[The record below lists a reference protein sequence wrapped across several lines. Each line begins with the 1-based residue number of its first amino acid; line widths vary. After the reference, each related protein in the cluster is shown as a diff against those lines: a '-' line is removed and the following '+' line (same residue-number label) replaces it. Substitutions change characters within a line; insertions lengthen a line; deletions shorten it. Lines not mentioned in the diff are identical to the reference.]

1 MNIYTIITKKSV
13 REILKERKFLKF
25 YSLSNFEKGQ
35 MIEVI
40 DGNKKSKAIILKKE
54 SASDLKEILRNGNI
68 EISKLKLSKTGDFK
82 DGKVM
87 DFFTIEEVKKYLKN
101 PELIKKTDNK
111 NIKDFFPK
119 KRISLADPKIKDKK
133 EEKKTEAQSISD
145 LLKSKNYLK
154 KHKVYHSEMQEM
166 VDTIRTYFN
175 EKNVFGIGSFPYY
188 IGMFKQVPK
197 RDIYQF
203 FGEAKQSRRA
213 KSVQK
218 RIFWFKMGKFIREK
232 NFKKKKKKEKEN

>member
-1 MNIYTIITKKSV
+1 MNIYTIITKKSI

-25 YSLSNFEKGQ
+25 YSLKNLEKGQ
-35 MIEVI
+35 MFEVI
-40 DGNKKSKAIILKKE
+40 DGNKKSPAIVLKKE
-54 SASDLKEILRNGNI
+54 SVSDMKEILRNSDTG
-68 EISKLKLSKTGDFK
+68 ISKLKLSKTGDFK
-82 DGKVM
+82 DGKII
-87 DFFTIEEVKKYLKN
+87 DFFTIDDIKNYLKN
-101 PELIKKTDNK
+101 PDLVKESENK
-111 NIKDFFPK
+111 NIKNFFPK
-119 KRISLADPKIKDKK
+119 KKKIKEEVLKNKDKK
-133 EEKKTEAQSISD
+133 VTKNKEAQSISD

-166 VDTIRTYFN
+166 VDTIRTYFS

-218 RIFWFKMGKFIREK
+218 RIF
-232 NFKKKKKKEKEN
+232 